1 MGGAAGCTKNRTLH
15 QNCIIF
21 CAFAILV
28 AFVTLE
34 GKGGG
39 GLAVGWEENNTSQIY
54 YIVAFATCVRKGGWG
69 GMEKNPAHHQKYI
82 TFAVCA
88 ILHLQHLWERGEGGG
103 GRWVGHKSNPPSELY
118 YMCCICYT
126 EY

>member
-1 MGGAAGCTKNRTLH
+1 MGCRKNPTRH
-15 QNCIIF
+15 RNCIIF

-28 AFVTLE
+28 AFARLE

-39 GLAVGWEENNTSQIY
+39 GWGAMGWEENETSQIY
-54 YIVAFATCVRKGGWG
+54 YMVVFATCVGKGAWG
-69 GMEKNPAHHQKYI
+69 GLEKNPAHHQNYI

-88 ILHLQHLWERGEGGG
+88 ISVAFAKFVGTG
-103 GRWVGHKSNPPSELY
+103 GRWVGHKSNPPSKLY